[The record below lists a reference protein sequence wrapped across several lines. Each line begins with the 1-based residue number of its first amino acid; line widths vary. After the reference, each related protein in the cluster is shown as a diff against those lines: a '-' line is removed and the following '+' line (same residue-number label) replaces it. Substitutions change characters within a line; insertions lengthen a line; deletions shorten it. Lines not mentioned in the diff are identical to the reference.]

1 MSLRFV
7 CISDLHLG
15 ARSSILTPAR
25 APSGGAGASAS
36 ATDAAAPDRSA
47 LEAYGRCLRALALS
61 DPVSP
66 PTLVINGDLLE
77 MALSSLSNAANALDY
92 FLSAVLGPEETWP
105 FADRIV
111 FLAGNHDHHLWESAR
126 ESWHFEQI
134 RHQQAHDYL
143 PPVPHVTDVAGQ
155 IGDSIVIDPLLTAL
169 IRRHPALARCEVQA
183 AYPNFGVYDA
193 TRGRQLI
200 FHHGHFIETAYHL
213 VSKVRT
219 FFFPGA
225 KSPED
230 IAGIESENFA
240 WIDFFWSTLG
250 RSGDAG
256 QDVSLIYDKMRSW
269 DEIRWLLHNVAVS
282 VVGGG
287 HSIKGFIKGA
297 ETAML
302 SAFLDA
308 TLGRLSSMEVHQ
320 SGEPL
325 TKAAAEGLTRY
336 VEGPLRRQVEE
347 TWGQTAPN
355 TTLVLGHTHKPFEM
369 TERFD
374 GFAGEVEVFNSG
386 GYFVDTPEEERC
398 HGGSLILVNDELETV
413 AVRMYA
419 EDALGRR
426 PFVAQTQVVDGARDA
441 FAAEIAALIEANPEP
456 WDAFATSASRQV
468 QRCRDVMKDRIVQR
482 DEELEPDI
490 AEPR

>member
-15 ARSSILTPAR
+15 ARSGILTPSR
-25 APSGGAGASAS
+25 SPDGM
-36 ATDAAAPDRSA
+36 PDRSA
-47 LEAYGRCLRALALS
+47 IEAYGRCLRALALS
-61 DPVSP
+61 DTASP

-77 MALSSLSNAANALDY
+77 MALSSLSNAANVLDY
-92 FLSAVLGPEETWP
+92 FLSAVLGPDETWP

-126 ESWHFEQI
+126 EGWHFEQV
-134 RHQQAHDYL
+134 RQTQSHKHL

-155 IGDSIVIDPLLTAL
+155 IGDTVVIDPLLTAL
-169 IRRHPALARCEVQA
+169 IRRHPALAACDVQA
-183 AYPNFGVYDA
+183 AYPNFGVFDVE
-193 TRGRQLI
+193 RGRQVI

-230 IAGIESENFA
+230 VAGIEAENFA

-287 HSIKGFIKGA
+287 HKIKGFIKGA
-297 ETAML
+297 ETAVL

-325 TKAAAEGLTRY
+325 TAAAAAGLKRY
-336 VEGPLRRQVEE
+336 VEGPLLRQLDE
-347 TWGQTAPN
+347 TWGGPAAH
-355 TTLVLGHTHKPFEM
+355 TTLVLGHTHKPFEKAQHF
-369 TERFD
+369 E

-386 GYFVDTPEEERC
+386 GYFVDTPEEEHC
-398 HGGSLILVNDELETV
+398 HGGSLILVSDDLETV

-419 EDALGRR
+419 EEALGRA
-426 PFVAQTQVVDGARDA
+426 PFVTSVRAVQGASDA
-441 FAAEIAALIEANPEP
+441 FADEITRVISADSEP
-456 WDAFATSASRQV
+456 WTAFATAAATQV
-468 QRCRDVMKDRIVQR
+468 ERCRAVMNDRIFKR
-482 DEELEPDI
+482 DEELEPEI
-490 AEPR
+490 AD